1 MTKLSK
7 KQLYITG
14 IVGAIIAIGVLAYPE
29 QTVSAPEHLN
39 GDGCFSIG
47 GGVHFDKIVFQI
59 LKDPNRIVPD
69 NLLRT
74 ELDIKVPDDP
84 SAVSDIKQKVR
95 DFLTSDGT
103 TVPIDPPGAPTFFP
117 EMTADEVSKLKIDII
132 DVEYE
137 ITSGGFIGCNAVG

>member
-14 IVGAIIAIGVLAYPE
+14 IVGAIIAIGVLAYPA

-39 GDGCFSIG
+39 GVGCFIG
-47 GGVHFDKIVFQI
+47 GGEHFDKIIFQI
-59 LKDPNRIVPD
+59 LNDPNRIVPD

-84 SAVSDIKQKVR
+84 FAVSDIKQKVR

-117 EMTADEVSKLKIDII
+117 AMTADEVSKLKIDII
-132 DVEYE
+132 DVEYA
-137 ITSGGFIGCNAVG
+137 ITSGTIFGCNSVG